1 MIMKIALIGYGK
13 MGKAIEEVA
22 LQRGHEIVAKIDQ
35 NNYEKLADS
44 LKIADVAIEFTR
56 PDAAVTNI
64 RACLAANTPV
74 VVGTTGWNTELETL
88 TQETKLQKGSLLHA
102 SNFSVGI
109 NLFFALNAQ
118 LAKLMSIH
126 NSYSASISETHHIH
140 KLDEPSGTA
149 ISLADQVIQN
159 HDGYQ
164 SWELNAHQEGILPI
178 HAFREG
184 EVPGTH
190 EVNYASEIDTISIK
204 HEAHNRKGF
213 ATGAVLAAEWLP
225 GKEGVFTMI
234 DVLGL

>member
-1 MIMKIALIGYGK
+1 MKIALIGYGK
-13 MGKAIEEVA
+13 MGNAIEEVA

-35 NNYEKLADS
+35 NNYEKLGDS

-74 VVGTTGWNTELETL
+74 VVGTTGWNNELEAL

-102 SNFSVGI
+102 SNFSVGV

-118 LAKLMSIH
+118 LAKLMSTH
-126 NSYSASISETHHIH
+126 NSYGASISETHHIH

-149 ISLADQVIQN
+149 ISLADQVIEN
-159 HDGYQ
+159 HAVYDSWKLHVDEDGV
-164 SWELNAHQEGILPI
+164 LPTR
-178 HAFREG
+178 AFREG

-190 EVNYASEIDTISIK
+190 EVTYASEIDTISVK

-213 ATGAVLAAEWLP
+213 ATGAVLAAEWIP
-225 GKEGVFTMI
+225 GKEGVFTMK